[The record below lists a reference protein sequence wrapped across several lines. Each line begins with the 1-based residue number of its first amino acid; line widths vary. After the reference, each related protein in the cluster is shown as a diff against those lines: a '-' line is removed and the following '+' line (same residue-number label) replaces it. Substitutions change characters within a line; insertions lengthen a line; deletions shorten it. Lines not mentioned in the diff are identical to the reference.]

1 MDQGKRAWIYYRI
14 DAPEDTHGALKNQ
27 RQELMNYAEQMGFVV
42 IGSSGDLAN
51 GLSLDRTGLKRFMEI
66 AESGDIDVLLVHSM
80 SCIGRDSGKTMAFL
94 EMLAQ
99 AGVTVYSP
107 LEGIVTFSLQK
118 MTQDVISNPTMD
130 LQ

>member
-94 EMLAQ
+94 EKLAQ

>member
-27 RQELMNYAEQMGFVV
+27 RQELINYAEQMGFVV

-80 SCIGRDSGKTMAFL
+80 SCIGRDSGRTMAFL
-94 EMLAQ
+94 EKLAQ

-107 LEGIVTFSLQK
+107 LEGILTFSLQK

-130 LQ
+130 SQ

>member
-94 EMLAQ
+94 EKLAQ

-130 LQ
+130 SQ

>member
-94 EMLAQ
+94 EKLAQ

-107 LEGIVTFSLQK
+107 LEGILTFSLQK

-130 LQ
+130 SQ